1 MFLFSGKE
9 TNRKRRKIILLS
21 RLTESE
27 LSFLTSSTCQHSS
40 MSFKERNSHSS
51 VACATLPALR
61 VVLEKRLQLHRTCK
75 FRFTQA
81 RGKARLRL
89 FYLLCYI
96 PTSFF
101 FFRNGMVLNTNAY
114 SVISHR
120 FQICGLS
127 EIISDHL
134 GSQSKERL

>member
-1 MFLFSGKE
+1 MFLFNGKE

-40 MSFKERNSHSS
+40 MSFKERSSHSS

-89 FYLLCYI
+89 FYRFLFDLLKLSSSTFSCR
-96 PTSFF
+96 TVNWFTGTTRLRLVVQHSF
-101 FFRNGMVLNTNAY
+101 
-114 SVISHR
+114 
-120 FQICGLS
+120 
-127 EIISDHL
+127 
-134 GSQSKERL
+134 